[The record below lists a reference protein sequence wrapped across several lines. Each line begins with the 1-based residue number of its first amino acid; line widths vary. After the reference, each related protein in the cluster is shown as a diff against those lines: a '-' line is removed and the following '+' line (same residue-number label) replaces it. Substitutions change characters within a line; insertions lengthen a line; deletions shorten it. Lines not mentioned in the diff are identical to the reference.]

1 MTPSRPD
8 RDEIRKGAAF
18 YNARGLFIYNLYVL
32 RFNNRWLWRCPR
44 GRLLRHYNEHIRCD
58 HLDIGP
64 GTGWY
69 LQHARFPCPEPKLTL
84 LDLSPDS
91 LATAGRRLRKLSP
104 TLLHS
109 DIFSPIPTEERFDSI
124 AANYVFHCI
133 PGDWET
139 KSLAIENVANAL
151 AHDGVFFGSTILGV
165 GVRHNLLGRRTMKR
179 FNTSGTFHNETDD
192 LDGLQRTLDTY
203 FENFTTTMVGTV
215 ALFTA
220 SRPRMAA

>member
-1 MTPSRPD
+1 MTPPD
-8 RDEIRKGAAF
+8 PLEIRKGAAF

-44 GRLLRHYNEHIRCD
+44 GRLLRHYDEHIRCN

-69 LQHARFPCPEPKLTL
+69 LQHTTFPCRDPKVTL

-91 LATAGRRLRKLSP
+91 LATAGKRLRTLSP

-109 DIFSPIPTEERFDSI
+109 DVFSPIPTNAKFDSI
-124 AANYVFHCI
+124 AANYVLHCI
-133 PGDWET
+133 PGDWQS

-151 AHDGVFFGSTILGV
+151 APDGIFFGSTILGV
-165 GVRHNLLGRRTMKR
+165 GVRHNLLGRRTMKQ
-179 FNTSGTFHNETDD
+179 FNTSGTFHNDTDD
-192 LDGLQRTLDTY
+192 LAGLQKALDTY
-203 FENFTTTMVGTV
+203 FEKFTTTMVGTV

-220 SRPRMAA
+220 THPRIAA